1 MPVNADRIATLR
13 VGLRAALHL
22 ALVLAMLW
30 VQVAARAEP
39 VRSPV
44 ADARPVMLAALQ
56 SSDGTAHGVLTGA
69 MADAI
74 TRQFRASS
82 PILIDVTTVKRYQQT
97 GCSRLKVLIWQ
108 DGVQLPQTP
117 APRRQTIEFGID
129 YCLDGL
135 PPRSKS

>member
-1 MPVNADRIATLR
+1 VIAHHVAALR
-13 VGLRAALHL
+13 VALRASLRL
-22 ALVLAMLW
+22 ALMLAMLW
-30 VQVAARAEP
+30 VQVAPRAEP

-44 ADARPVMLAALQ
+44 TDARPLMLAALRA
-56 SSDGTAHGVLTGA
+56 SDGTAHGVLTGA

-74 TRQFRASS
+74 TQQFRASA
-82 PILIDVTTVKRYQQT
+82 PILIDVSTVQRYQQP

-108 DGVQLPQTP
+108 DGVQLPD
-117 APRRQTIEFGID
+117 AASPRRQTIEFGID

>member
-1 MPVNADRIATLR
+1 MTVNRSATLR
-13 VGLRAALHL
+13 VALRAALRL
-22 ALVLAMLW
+22 TLVLAMLW
-30 VQVAARAEP
+30 VQLAPRAEP

-44 ADARPVMLAALQ
+44 TDARPVMLAALQ

-69 MADAI
+69 MAEAI

-82 PILIDVTTVKRYQQT
+82 PILIDVSTVKRYQQT

-108 DGVQLPQTP
+108 DGVQLPETP
-117 APRRQTIEFGID
+117 APRRQTIEVGID

>member
-1 MPVNADRIATLR
+1 VIAHHVAALR
-13 VGLRAALHL
+13 AGLRASLHL
-22 ALVLAMLW
+22 ALVLAMLG
-30 VQVAARAEP
+30 VQVAPRAEP

-56 SSDGTAHGVLTGA
+56 SPDGTAHGVLTGA
-69 MADAI
+69 MAEAI
-74 TRQFRASS
+74 TQQFRASS
-82 PILIDVTTVKRYQQT
+82 PVLIDVTTTKRYQQP

-108 DGVQLPQTP
+108 DGVHLPDAT

-135 PPRSKS
+135 PPRSRS

>member
-1 MPVNADRIATLR
+1 MTVNRSATLR
-13 VGLRAALHL
+13 VALRALLRLTL
-22 ALVLAMLW
+22 ALAMLW
-30 VQVAARAEP
+30 GQVASRAEP
-39 VRSPV
+39 ARSPV
-44 ADARPVMLAALQ
+44 TDARPVMLAALQ

-82 PILIDVTTVKRYQQT
+82 PILIDVTTAKRYQQP

-108 DGVQLPQTP
+108 DGVQLPEPP

-135 PPRSKS
+135 PPRSRS